1 MIDFV
6 IGDFVGD
13 GRSDVFFAD
22 GTSWW
27 VSDGGAGPF
36 TFYAT
41 SSYKLPDILFG
52 DFDGDGKTDV
62 AGVVANQWMFVPAI
76 GPHSWTPLRAEL
88 TNTMAGLIAADFD
101 GNGKTDIAQ
110 FDTSTNPVSMRVS
123 FDGRGDWQTLNV
135 NTAPI
140 VAIGRFDNAKG
151 SDILVWTGS
160 YLSALSHG
168 SGSVTR
174 QSRQDMR

>member
-1 MIDFV
+1 
-6 IGDFVGD
+6 
-13 GRSDVFFAD
+13 
-22 GTSWW
+22 
-27 VSDGGAGPF
+27 
-36 TFYAT
+36 
-41 SSYKLPDILFG
+41 
-52 DFDGDGKTDV
+52 
-62 AGVVANQWMFVPAI
+62 
-76 GPHSWTPLRAEL
+76 LRAGL

-110 FDTSTNPVSMRVS
+110 FDTSTNPVSMLVS
-123 FDGRGDWQTLNV
+123 LDGRGEWQALNL
-135 NTAPI
+135 NITPSSI